1 MSHIV
6 VIKAEVRDAGAVR
19 AACQRLRLPE
29 PVEGTHANLT
39 RARHFLHRAGQ
50 HVRLGFSRWAVA
62 GSRTRCPPSRDR
74 DCFIV

>member
-39 RARHFLHRAGQ
+39 CASYFLHRAGQ
-50 HVRLGFSRWAVA
+50 TCPARLFTVVCGWFPDKVSAQQ
-62 GSRTRCPPSRDR
+62 GP
-74 DCFIV
+74 